1 MPALSVSKL
10 PRRVNQFISTRTIAS
25 IFSLVYSLMYTAF
38 LGPEKR
44 SVLTFVF
51 TTSMILTVVFT
62 SALSM
67 YIRSRNPEEINS
79 LFVHSYL
86 LISFGAAL
94 MVSFLSTAV
103 LLLYANGRTPLPSVL
118 VFLCFFYS
126 FLSTFTLSLID
137 CLIAIGQLKFSMIF
151 DFVLILMQFLIGSF
165 FIILNQTSEFVSII
179 VSFIASY
186 SIASFSIITL
196 LSFLYPIKKEH
207 LLDGAKDLVLK
218 SKHLYVV
225 GIANGVVDRI
235 DKLVIGI
242 FLPFEILGKYALT
255 SGVLAFS
262 RFLPEAMAKTM
273 LFARENPTVVYSK
286 SNVSAKNLSL
296 LAATLFVSIG
306 AVEVIVFF
314 FGEEWNLPFA
324 FTLVFAFQE
333 FVRGFYQMSISNLL
347 ISDKGAVVASCA
359 RYLLA
364 LSVVTIPLFTYFI
377 GIFGPPVALSLV
389 YLVMI
394 AFLKRYEI
402 RGAQN

>member
-1 MPALSVSKL
+1 VPSLSVSKL
-10 PRRVNQFISTRTIAS
+10 PRRANQFISTRTIAS

-62 SALSM
+62 SGLSM
-67 YIRSRNPEEINS
+67 YIRSRHREEINS

-86 LISFGAAL
+86 LISLSAAL
-94 MVSFLSTAV
+94 MVSFLSTAS

-118 VFLCFFYS
+118 VFLCFLYS

-137 CLIAIGQLKFSMIF
+137 CLIATGQLKFSMVF
-151 DFVLILMQFLIGSF
+151 DFMLILMQFLIGSF
-165 FIILNQTSEFVSII
+165 FIMLNQTSVFVSVI

-186 SIASFSIITL
+186 TIASFSIITL
-196 LSFLYPIKKEH
+196 LAFLYPMKKE
-207 LLDGAKDLVLK
+207 LLLNGAKDLVVS

-235 DKLVIGI
+235 DRIVIGV

-255 SGVLAFS
+255 SGVLAFG

-273 LFARENPTVVYSK
+273 LFGRENQKVVYSK
-286 SNVSAKNLSL
+286 SKVSAKHLAL
-296 LAATLFVSIG
+296 LAGTLFISIG
-306 AVEVIVFF
+306 ATELIVFF
-314 FGEEWNLPFA
+314 FGVEWNLPFA
-324 FTLVFAFQE
+324 FTLAFAFQE
-333 FVRGFYQMSISNLL
+333 FVRGFYQMSISNMLVTNK
-347 ISDKGAVVASCA
+347 DAVVASCA
-359 RYLLA
+359 RYLLI
-364 LSVVTIPLFTYFI
+364 LSIVTIPLFTFFI
-377 GIFGPPVALSLV
+377 GIYGPSAALILV

-394 AFLKRYEI
+394 IYLKQYEA
-402 RGAQN
+402 RGAQD